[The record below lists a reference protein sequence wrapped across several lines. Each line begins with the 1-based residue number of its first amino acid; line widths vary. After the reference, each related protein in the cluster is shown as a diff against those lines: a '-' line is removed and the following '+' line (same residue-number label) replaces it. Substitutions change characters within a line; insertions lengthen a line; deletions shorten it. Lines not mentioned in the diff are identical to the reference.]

1 MKNEEFTAHLYGKW
15 QFKYSI
21 DELKLP
27 DGFIKYHKNN
37 FCKYFKIPEKGFSGL
52 RVLDTGCGP
61 GKHAVV
67 LALMGAKV
75 TGIDLSEENIQRGEK
90 LKEFYKLDNLNF
102 VKVDLMN
109 PFDGYGEF
117 DLISAHNWIQHTE
130 NPSIVLKNLISVLKM
145 GGRLYL
151 STYHANT
158 FRFFIAQIARNLLK
172 KDNFDLMKTL
182 VKFHYPAGFREFKN
196 PDDIY
201 MENIFDD
208 FFVPYCHATTYDI
221 VLEDAKKLGCIAIT
235 QRPELKEI
243 YDIDNVPLRV
253 GLEKKAD
260 VQYNGEFGFTKPV
273 DEFSDSLPLTMCKSK
288 DLSMKIIGHLSKL
301 NDPYVICS
309 FCLGLYRV
317 RAATSR
323 IVDIEKKHLLLQSY
337 LEMTLSNTTKNISGF
352 YDAQK
357 YYG

>member
-1 MKNEEFTAHLYGKW
+1 MKNECFTVRLYGKD

-21 DELKLP
+21 DTLKLP
-27 DGFIKYHKNN
+27 DGFVKYHKNN
-37 FCKYFKIPEKGFSGL
+37 FCKYFKIPEEGFSGL

-75 TGIDLSEENIQRGEK
+75 TGVDLSEENIQRGEK

-172 KDNFDLMKTL
+172 KDHYDLMKTL
-182 VKFHYPAGFREFKN
+182 VKFHYPTGFREFNN
-196 PDDIY
+196 PDDIC
-201 MENIFDD
+201 METIFDD

-243 YDIDNVPLRV
+243 YDIENVPL
-253 GLEKKAD
+253 E
-260 VQYNGEFGFTKPV
+260 
-273 DEFSDSLPLTMCKSK
+273 
-288 DLSMKIIGHLSKL
+288 
-301 NDPYVICS
+301 
-309 FCLGLYRV
+309 LG
-317 RAATSR
+317 
-323 IVDIEKKHLLLQSY
+323 
-337 LEMTLSNTTKNISGF
+337 
-352 YDAQK
+352 
-357 YYG
+357 